1 LPYIPRVEPPL
12 DEIEVEARHPRGIER
27 PSKPH
32 LVVSLDCLEAIFRR
46 ATRVIDPD
54 DVPRLLASLCR
65 YVIEAD
71 ISDQDMARQLM
82 ERYEEQIHD

>member
-12 DEIEVEARHPRGIER
+12 DEIEVESRHPRGTER

-46 ATRVIDPD
+46 ATRVLDPD
-54 DVPRLLASLCR
+54 DVPRLLACLCR

-71 ISDQDMARQLM
+71 ISDHSMAEQLM
-82 ERYEEQIHD
+82 KDYEEQIHD